1 MKKVLLTM
9 LFSFLYQSFVLAEEN
24 YVSSQLDVVSEN
36 SSRSYLLY
44 VHATKQ
50 TDGVIVSGLLKKR
63 RHSVRSLLGH
73 IHVEFM
79 DNEGRLLATK
89 KINLPGVRWGKHQ
102 HSKRFSRL
110 FKDIPKEAWVVKVKN
125 HFNGSDEH
133 DSLSMNETDIL
144 ITKQKINV

>member
-1 MKKVLLTM
+1 M
-9 LFSFLYQSFVLAEEN
+9 LFSFLFQSFVLADEN
-24 YVSSQLDVVSEN
+24 FVSSQLDVVSEN

-63 RHSVRSLLGH
+63 RHGVRGALGH

-79 DNEGRLLATK
+79 DNAGKLLRVE
-89 KINLPGVRWGKHQ
+89 KINLPGIRWGKHQ

-110 FKDIPKEAWVVKVKN
+110 FGDIPDAVQVVKVKN
-125 HFNGSDEH
+125 HFGDFDEH
-133 DSLSMNETDIL
+133 QPLSINIVK
-144 ITKQKINV
+144 TKPKINV